1 MRKFWL
7 TICAAVAV
15 IGLALVAPIAD
26 APALFNGFSEMA
38 MASIAALPLTIA
50 AVFAYAAAKPFMAAT
65 LLAVT
70 LVPFAIRFVPLGTN
84 GWRRAIGSGLAR
96 FASRPPPGLAP
107 PLMRAV

>member
-7 TICAAVAV
+7 TVCAAVAV

-26 APALFNGFSEMA
+26 VPALFNGFSEMA
-38 MASIAALPLTIA
+38 MASIA

-65 LLAVT
+65 LVAVA
-70 LVPFAIRFVPLGTN
+70 LVPFAIRFVPIGSA
-84 GWRRAIGSGLAR
+84 GWRSTIDKCLAS
-96 FASRPPPGLAP
+96 FASRPPGDTV